1 MCCFN
6 CCTFVAK
13 CVLCSKLCDSILSVT
28 RGRAESTLRESG
40 EPERE
45 RVRVGVE
52 MYSDNDDAHEN
63 SNGSQRI
70 RNVLTLEERVAAIRQ
85 YDIVPMY
92 SKIARNFNCSW
103 EQIKSIVSNRE
114 AILEFHE
121 ATNRLSQP
129 ANKDAE
135 LRRRKLNFLGHCLY
149 EYIQRAQFYLH
160 SDVNEEMI
168 RNRAIEFRDLMRLE
182 GFVPNKPW
190 INHFK
195 AAYNITLSNR
205 QITITRRPP
214 RSMDL
219 RDIMSYC
226 GRHTSMACSLAPRSP
241 EPTLTS
247 SDQRAIDRPLYRTKT
262 LVTTSCQNQATSD
275 EVHLR
280 RKRKIAFLEKC
291 VYEYIQRSQLVRQG
305 RLDLDNLRSV
315 AISLRDILKIDS
327 FFPDKVWFKHF
338 KSRYNFTFSVGVQV
352 TNRRVPLSLDLRD
365 IVSYCGRNE
374 HKITLAHKKSQ
385 EELEDGL
392 VPFPQVDPKPE
403 ELEPEDDDDCVAIEV
418 PPELIEIK
426 DDEDNEDEH
435 NEDLPARATKRKSE
449 ENGGPMAC
457 GLKIQKIQSLSEQL
471 PENTEL
477 LPVNSPGHYS
487 ETSDEANLPRCV
499 ESYKDALR
507 LLKPLEEFALME
519 ENYRAIG
526 LLTQLE
532 KIFETAAKKN
542 EEKDKSLD

>member
-1 MCCFN
+1 
-6 CCTFVAK
+6 
-13 CVLCSKLCDSILSVT
+13 
-28 RGRAESTLRESG
+28 
-40 EPERE
+40 
-45 RVRVGVE
+45 
-52 MYSDNDDAHEN
+52 MYSDLLKSPSKLTTDQLQNDDGQEN
-63 SNGSQRI
+63 SNGMQRI

-129 ANKDAE
+129 ANKDGE

-168 RNRAIEFRDLMRLE
+168 RNRAIEFRDLMRIE

-226 GRHTSMACSLAPRSP
+226 GRHTSMACSLVPRSP
-241 EPTLTS
+241 EPAPTT

-280 RKRKIAFLEKC
+280 RKRKITFLEKC
-291 VYEYIQRSQLVRQG
+291 LYEYIQRSQLHHKG
-305 RLDLDNLRSV
+305 RLDLDNLRTV
-315 AISLRDILKIDS
+315 AISLRDILKIES
-327 FFPDKVWFKHF
+327 FFPDKVWFNHF
-338 KSRYNFTFSVGVQV
+338 KSRYNFTFSVGVPV

-374 HKITLAHKKSQ
+374 HKITLAHNKTQDKLKAGQ
-385 EELEDGL
+385 EHCPVAE
-392 VPFPQVDPKPE
+392 PKPE
-403 ELEPEDDDDCVAIEV
+403 EPEEPEDDDDCVAIEV
-418 PPELIEIK
+418 PQELIEIK
-426 DDEDNEDEH
+426 DDEDESEEENPPEG
-435 NEDLPARATKRKSE
+435 PAKRKLE
-449 ENGGPMAC
+449 EDDPLHC
-457 GLKIQKIQSLSEQL
+457 GLKIQKIQSLCGTL
-471 PENTEL
+471 PDDMEL
-477 LPVNSPGHYS
+477 PQVHSPGHYS
-487 ETSDEANLPRCV
+487 ETSDEAHLPRCV

-532 KIFETAAKKN
+532 KIFETGAKKN
-542 EEKDKSLD
+542 QEKDQSS

>member
-1 MCCFN
+1 MF
-6 CCTFVAK
+6 
-13 CVLCSKLCDSILSVT
+13 
-28 RGRAESTLRESG
+28 
-40 EPERE
+40 
-45 RVRVGVE
+45 
-52 MYSDNDDAHEN
+52 SDTDDGHEQP
-63 SNGSQRI
+63 NGGQRI

-103 EQIKSIVSNRE
+103 EQIKSIVTNRE
-114 AILEFHE
+114 AILEFQE

-160 SDVNEEMI
+160 SDINEEMI
-168 RNRAIEFRDLMRLE
+168 RNRAIEFRDLMRLD

-226 GRHTSMACSLAPRSP
+226 GRHTSMACSLVPRSP
-241 EPTLTS
+241 EASPLMTS
-247 SDQRAIDRPLYRTKT
+247 QMSEHRSSVVDRSLYRTKT
-262 LVTTSCQNQATSD
+262 LVATSTQNQATSD

-291 VYEYIQRSQLVRQG
+291 MYEYIQRSQLHNKG
-305 RLDLDNLRSV
+305 RLDMDNLRSV
-315 AISLRDILKIDS
+315 AISLRDILKIES

-338 KSRYNFTFSVGVQV
+338 KSRYNFTFSVGVPA
-352 TNRRVPLSLDLRD
+352 TSRRVPLSLDLRD

-374 HKITLAHKKSQ
+374 HKITLAHKKTQ
-385 EELEDGL
+385 DQLKAGL
-392 VPFPQVDPKPE
+392 VHFPPVEPKPE
-403 ELEPEDDDDCVAIEV
+403 DAEPEDDDDCVAIEV

-426 DDEDNEDEH
+426 DDEDDDSLE
-435 NEDLPARATKRKSE
+435 RGTKRKLE
-449 ENGGPMAC
+449 EDEEEISC
-457 GLKIQKIQSLSEQL
+457 GLKIQKIQSLSETFSDTEEL
-471 PENTEL
+471 PHA
-477 LPVNSPGHYS
+477 NSPGHYS

-532 KIFETAAKKN
+532 KIFESGAKKN
-542 EEKDKSLD
+542 EEQDKAME

>member
-1 MCCFN
+1 
-6 CCTFVAK
+6 
-13 CVLCSKLCDSILSVT
+13 
-28 RGRAESTLRESG
+28 
-40 EPERE
+40 
-45 RVRVGVE
+45 
-52 MYSDNDDAHEN
+52 MYSDNAHEN
-63 SNGSQRI
+63 SNGSHRI

-114 AILEFHE
+114 AILEFHK

-129 ANKDAE
+129 ANKEAE

-168 RNRAIEFRDLMRLE
+168 RNRAIEFRTSCE
-182 GFVPNKPW
+182 SK
-190 INHFK
+190 
-195 AAYNITLSNR
+195 
-205 QITITRRPP
+205 ITIVRRPP

-226 GRHTSMACSLAPRSP
+226 GRHTSMSCSLAPRSP

-247 SDQRAIDRPLYRTKT
+247 SDRPLYRTKT

-280 RKRKIAFLEKC
+280 RKRKLAFLEKC

-305 RLDLDNLRSV
+305 RLDLDNLRFV

-327 FFPDKVWFKHF
+327 FFPDKVWLKHF
-338 KSRYNFTFSVGVQV
+338 KSRYNFNFTVGVQV
-352 TNRRVPLSLDLRD
+352 TNRRLPLSLDLRD

-374 HKITLAHKKSQ
+374 HKITLDPKKSQ
-385 EELEDGL
+385 EELSQSNKTDL
-392 VPFPQVDPKPE
+392 DQFPQVEPKPE
-403 ELEPEDDDDCVAIEV
+403 ESEHEEDDDCVAIEV

-426 DDEDNEDEH
+426 DDEDEH
-435 NEDLPARATKRKSE
+435 NEDLPERATKRKSE
-449 ENGGPMAC
+449 ENSGPMPC
-457 GLKIQKIQSLSEQL
+457 GLKIQKIQSLNEAL
-471 PENTEL
+471 PEENAEL
-477 LPVNSPGHYS
+477 LPANSPGHYS

-507 LLKPLEEFALME
+507 LLKPLEEFVLME

-532 KIFETAAKKN
+532 KIFESAAKKS
-542 EEKDKSLD
+542 EEMDKSLE

>member
-1 MCCFN
+1 MIQFQ
-6 CCTFVAK
+6 
-13 CVLCSKLCDSILSVT
+13 
-28 RGRAESTLRESG
+28 
-40 EPERE
+40 
-45 RVRVGVE
+45 
-52 MYSDNDDAHEN
+52 NDDTHKN
-63 SNGSQRI
+63 SNGSHRI

-114 AILEFHE
+114 AILEFHK

-168 RNRAIEFRDLMRLE
+168 RNRAIEFRDLMQLD

-205 QITITRRPP
+205 QITIVRRPP

-226 GRHTSMACSLAPRSP
+226 GRHTSMSCSLAPRSP
-241 EPTLTS
+241 EPALTS
-247 SDQRAIDRPLYRTKT
+247 SDRPLYRTKT
-262 LVTTSCQNQATSD
+262 LVTTSSQNQATSD

-280 RKRKIAFLEKC
+280 RKRKLAFLEKC

-305 RLDLDNLRSV
+305 RLDLDNLRFV

-327 FFPDKVWFKHF
+327 FFPDKVWLKHF
-338 KSRYNFTFSVGVQV
+338 KSRYNFNFTVGVQV
-352 TNRRVPLSLDLRD
+352 TNRRLPLSLDLRD

-374 HKITLAHKKSQ
+374 HKITLDHKKSQ
-385 EELEDGL
+385 EELSQSDKPEVDQC
-392 VPFPQVDPKPE
+392 PQVEPKPE
-403 ELEPEDDDDCVAIEV
+403 EFEHEEDDDCVAIEV

-435 NEDLPARATKRKSE
+435 NDNEDLPERATKRKSD
-449 ENGGPMAC
+449 ENGDPIPC
-457 GLKIQKIQSLSEQL
+457 GLKIQKIQSLNESL
-471 PENTEL
+471 PEETEL
-477 LPVNSPGHYS
+477 LPANSPGHYS
-487 ETSDEANLPRCV
+487 ETSDEAHLPRCV

-507 LLKPLEEFALME
+507 LLKPLEEFVLME

-532 KIFETAAKKN
+532 KIFESAAKKS
-542 EEKDKSLD
+542 EEMDKSLE

>member
-1 MCCFN
+1 
-6 CCTFVAK
+6 
-13 CVLCSKLCDSILSVT
+13 
-28 RGRAESTLRESG
+28 
-40 EPERE
+40 
-45 RVRVGVE
+45 
-52 MYSDNDDAHEN
+52 MYSDNDEVHDN
-63 SNGSQRI
+63 SSGAQRI
-70 RNVLTLEERVAAIRQ
+70 RNVLTLEERVSAIRQ

-121 ATNRLSQP
+121 ATNRMTQP
-129 ANKDAE
+129 ANKDGE

-168 RNRAIEFRDLMRLE
+168 RNRAIEFRDLMRIE

-226 GRHTSMACSLAPRSP
+226 GRHTSMACSLVPRSP
-241 EPTLTS
+241 EPAPTT
-247 SDQRAIDRPLYRTKT
+247 SDQRGIDRPLYRTKT

-280 RKRKIAFLEKC
+280 RKRKITFLEKC
-291 VYEYIQRSQLVRQG
+291 LYEYIQRSQLHHKG
-305 RLDLDNLRSV
+305 RLDLDNLRTV
-315 AISLRDILKIDS
+315 AISLRDILKIES
-327 FFPDKVWFKHF
+327 FFPDKVWFNHF
-338 KSRYNFTFSVGVQV
+338 KSRYNFTFSVGVPV

-365 IVSYCGRNE
+365 IVSYCGRYEN
-374 HKITLAHKKSQ
+374 KITLAHKKT
-385 EELEDGL
+385 EDELRTDFVHLPL
-392 VPFPQVDPKPE
+392 VDQKPE

-418 PPELIEIK
+418 PQELIEIK
-426 DDEDNEDEH
+426 DDEDED
-435 NEDLPARATKRKSE
+435 PPQKVIKRKRE
-449 ENGGPMAC
+449 EDDDPVPC
-457 GLKIQKIQSLSEQL
+457 GLKIKKVQSLSDVLSADMEI
-471 PENTEL
+471 P
-477 LPVNSPGHYS
+477 PAHSPGHYS
-487 ETSDEANLPRCV
+487 ETSDEAHLPRCV

-532 KIFETAAKKN
+532 KIFESGAKN
-542 EEKDKSLD
+542 NAEKDTSIE

>member
-1 MCCFN
+1 
-6 CCTFVAK
+6 
-13 CVLCSKLCDSILSVT
+13 
-28 RGRAESTLRESG
+28 
-40 EPERE
+40 
-45 RVRVGVE
+45 
-52 MYSDNDDAHEN
+52 MYSDNDDAQGN
-63 SNGSQRI
+63 SNGTQRI
-70 RNVLTLEERVAAIRQ
+70 RNVLTLDERVAAIKQ

-114 AILEFHE
+114 AILKFHE
-121 ATNRLSQP
+121 TTNRMNQP
-129 ANKDAE
+129 ANKEGE

-160 SDVNEEMI
+160 SDVNEELI
-168 RNRAIEFRDLMRLE
+168 RSRAIEFRDLMRLD

-241 EPTLTS
+241 EPTPTT
-247 SDQRAIDRPLYRTKT
+247 SDQRGIDRPLYRTKT

-280 RKRKIAFLEKC
+280 RKRKITFLEKC
-291 VYEYIQRSQLVRQG
+291 LYEYIQRSQLHHKG

-315 AISLRDILKIDS
+315 AISLRDILKIES
-327 FFPDKVWFKHF
+327 FFPDKVWFNHF
-338 KSRYNFTFSVGVQV
+338 KSRYNFTFSVGVPV

-374 HKITLAHKKSQ
+374 HRITLAHKNTQDDLKGGSVNSPVVEQ
-385 EELEDGL
+385 KTEE
-392 VPFPQVDPKPE
+392 V
-403 ELEPEDDDDCVAIEV
+403 EPEDDDDCVAIEV
-418 PPELIEIK
+418 PHELIEIK
-426 DDEDNEDEH
+426 DDDDNED
-435 NEDLPARATKRKSE
+435 DGSDASPQKPFKRKIE
-449 ENGGPMAC
+449 KDVDPTPC
-457 GLKIQKIQSLSEQL
+457 GLKIQKIQSLGDGD
-471 PENTEL
+471 TEL
-477 LPVNSPGHYS
+477 LPVHSPGHYS
-487 ETSDEANLPRCV
+487 ETSDEAHLPRCV

-532 KIFETAAKKN
+532 KIFETGAKK
-542 EEKDKSLD
+542 E